1 MQDEKPNSQP
11 PATNTGGDMKDKG
24 PVQAP
29 GTEVV
34 DTYLD
39 KLIKFI
45 PGDLVAAYL
54 ALDGLMRESSIN
66 APDFLYWVIFVS
78 LLILTPLYVVYR
90 PTHGELSGHSKRF
103 HAIAASIAFS
113 VWVFALGGPFAVT
126 WPDLYRPLYGSV
138 LLVITTLTIPVIE
151 KIVTKTRPFR

>member
-11 PATNTGGDMKDKG
+11 PATNTDGDKKDKD

-45 PGDLVAAYL
+45 PGDLVAAYIG
-54 ALDGLMRESSIN
+54 LDGLMREASVN
-66 APDFLYWVIFVS
+66 APDFLYWVIFGA
-78 LLILTPLYVVYR
+78 LLVLTPLYVFYR
-90 PTHGELSGHSKRF
+90 PTTDASVESRRF
-103 HAIAASIAFS
+103 HMIAATIAFV

-126 WPDLYRPLYGSV
+126 WPDLYRPIYGSV
-138 LLVITTLTIPVIE
+138 LLVLTTLTIPVIE
-151 KIVTKTRPFR
+151 KVATKLRFFK